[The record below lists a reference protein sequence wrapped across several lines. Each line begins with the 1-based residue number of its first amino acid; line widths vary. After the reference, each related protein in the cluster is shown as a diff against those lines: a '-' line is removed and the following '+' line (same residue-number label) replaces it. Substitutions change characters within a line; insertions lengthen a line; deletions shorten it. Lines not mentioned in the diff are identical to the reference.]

1 MELGKSLDELK
12 TSIVGGYSKES
23 VQNLIERIILEC
35 QEDIQ
40 KEVSGLKADNNR
52 LAAEN
57 RSYKEQNELLTG
69 QFETLTR
76 SMEKTTQTMEK
87 EAEYTKGRDKKLE
100 SFYRREEEKKALLQ
114 DAKEELGQL
123 MEHCT
128 RIRKNLEEWK
138 GTVDELFAW
147 SDEALEKESE
157 ENQVTEL
164 LASLEKQQIETIQEE
179 NNMNSEMMIR
189 ADES

>member
-1 MELGKSLDELK
+1 
-12 TSIVGGYSKES
+12 
-23 VQNLIERIILEC
+23 
-35 QEDIQ
+35 
-40 KEVSGLKADNNR
+40 
-52 LAAEN
+52 
-57 RSYKEQNELLTG
+57 
-69 QFETLTR
+69 
-76 SMEKTTQTMEK
+76 MEK

-100 SFYRREEEKKALLQ
+100 SFYRREEELNQSLCKVREEVEKEKSRILEEAEQERKKLLEQANHERTNILKYAEEEKKALLQ
-114 DAKEELGQL
+114 EAKEELGQL

-138 GTVDELFAW
+138 GKVDELFAW
-147 SDEALEKESE
+147 SDETLEKESE

>member
-76 SMEKTTQTMEK
+76 SMEKWMNCLP
-87 EAEYTKGRDKKLE
+87 GVMKLWRK
-100 SFYRREEEKKALLQ
+100 SQK
-114 DAKEELGQL
+114 
-123 MEHCT
+123 
-128 RIRKNLEEWK
+128 RIR
-138 GTVDELFAW
+138 
-147 SDEALEKESE
+147 
-157 ENQVTEL
+157 
-164 LASLEKQQIETIQEE
+164 
-179 NNMNSEMMIR
+179 
-189 ADES
+189 

>member
-1 MELGKSLDELK
+1 MELEKSLNELK

-40 KEVSGLKADNNR
+40 KEVSSLKADNNR

-76 SMEKTTQTMEK
+76 S
-87 EAEYTKGRDKKLE
+87 
-100 SFYRREEEKKALLQ
+100 
-114 DAKEELGQL
+114 
-123 MEHCT
+123 
-128 RIRKNLEEWK
+128 
-138 GTVDELFAW
+138 
-147 SDEALEKESE
+147 LEKW
-157 ENQVTEL
+157 L
-164 LASLEKQQIETIQEE
+164 
-179 NNMNSEMMIR
+179 R
-189 ADES
+189 